1 MTRMSA
7 SLPNLIVDTDGLPL
21 LPLEMNALQSVRVQQ
36 RLSQP
41 SLCEL
46 VFTDPPGYPL
56 SLNRLAPGAELRLTI
71 LGSLFTPL
79 FVGQVTAVEYI
90 YEPNHGKAFRVRG
103 YDVLHRLRKR
113 QSVRAFEN
121 VNFKELA
128 ERLVGDLGLQV
139 SADEVGITR
148 KRIIQH
154 RQSDFEL
161 LLEEAERN
169 GLYFSVR
176 DNTLHIFSLEGTGN
190 LLDFSLLT
198 LGENLLEAK
207 FEVNSDQVTGN
218 VTATGWNPFDVE
230 MHSAQVSEARSGRV
244 ALAGVAEER
253 VGAEEGRV
261 LADTATL
268 DDDQARALA
277 QAELDRRHA
286 SELTFQ
292 GVANGSP
299 RLRPGSTATVKG
311 VALQVTGNYILSGV
325 THLINNRLG
334 YVSELTSVLPLPREK
349 TNGTITTFGVVTQVG
364 NNGQVKV
371 RLPTYNDVETE
382 WMGVLVPGAG
392 NGKGLIALPDVDDF
406 VLILLVNSD
415 PANGLVLGG
424 LYGKSGTD
432 QSGIV
437 DDRIKGYTFVTAG
450 GQRIRFDDVHKTI
463 RIENSDESF
472 LELSPD
478 KVKLHSRRDLDLE
491 APGQT
496 VTIRGKN
503 INFTKA

>member
-1 MTRMSA
+1 MTKLA
-7 SLPNLIVDTDGLPL
+7 ATLPNLIVDTDGLPL
-21 LPLEMNALQSVRVQQ
+21 LPAEMNALQSVRVQQ

-41 SLCEL
+41 TLCEL

-56 SLNRLAPGAELRLTI
+56 SLNRLSPGAELRLTI
-71 LGSLFTPL
+71 LGSLFIPL
-79 FVGQVTAVEYI
+79 FVGEVTAVEYI
-90 YEPNHGKAFRVRG
+90 YEPNHAKALRVRG
-103 YDVLHRLRKR
+103 YDLLHRLRKR
-113 QSVRAFEN
+113 QTVRAFEN
-121 VNFKELA
+121 INLKELA
-128 ERLVGDLGLQV
+128 ERLVGDLGLRV
-139 SADEVGITR
+139 GADEPGISR

-161 LLEEAERN
+161 LVEEAERN

-176 DNTLHIFSLEGTGN
+176 DNTLHFFSLEGTGN

-207 FEVNSDQVTGN
+207 FEINSDQVTN
-218 VTATGWNPFDVE
+218 KVTVTGWNPFDVE
-230 MHSAQVSEARSGRV
+230 MHTAQVSEARSGRV

-253 VGAEEGRV
+253 VGANEGRV
-261 LADTATL
+261 LSDTAAFDTE
-268 DDDQARALA
+268 QVRALA
-277 QAELDRRHA
+277 QAELDRRKA

-311 VALQVTGNYILSGV
+311 VALQVTGNYILSGA
-325 THLINNRLG
+325 THIINHQWG
-334 YVSELTSVLPLPREK
+334 YVTELSSVLPVAREK
-349 TNGTITTFGVVTQVG
+349 TNGALTTFGVVTQVG

-371 RLPTYNDVETE
+371 RLPTYNEVETE

-406 VLILLVNSD
+406 VLVLLINSD

-424 LYGKSGTD
+424 LYGKSGTND
-432 QSGIV
+432 SGIENERV
-437 DDRIKGYTFVTAG
+437 KRYTFVTAG

-463 RIENSDESF
+463 RIENSDESY

-478 KVKLHSRRDLDLE
+478 KVKLHARRDLDLE

-496 VTIRGKN
+496 VTIRGKK
-503 INFTKA
+503 INFTQA